1 VERCR
6 IYRIYDNEFQA
17 FSGMVSLGLS
27 GGRVQGGGV
36 V

>member
-17 FSGMVSLGLS
+17 FSGMVSQGLG
-27 GGRVQGGGV
+27 GGHVQGGGAV
-36 V
+36 